1 MDGMEIS
8 KADTPMERVYHEM
21 MKANPMRSI
30 GYPYNFMQTLIRSES
45 RSNGFAPTDVEAVEA
60 AWHTRDDD
68 DVLWEGGY
76 VLRLRDGKRVY
87 VESFSGRGDWA
98 DDAQVSIE
106 TLPAGQRY
114 PELPQNHYQVM
125 FGWDDAPEELKE
137 YLARLSA

>member
-8 KADTPMERVYHEM
+8 KADTPVERVYHEM

-30 GYPYNFMQTLIRSES
+30 GYPYNFMQTLIRLEA
-45 RSNGFAPTDVEAVEA
+45 RPDGFAPSDVEAVEA
-60 AWHTRDDD
+60 AWHTYGDN

-106 TLPAGQRY
+106 TLSAGQRY
-114 PELPQNHYQVM
+114 PELSTNHYQVL
-125 FGWDDAPEELKE
+125 FGWDDAPDALGEFLTR
-137 YLARLSA
+137 LAG